1 MRFSHNLIHDS
12 PIQVTLP
19 GENVM
24 SMYEYNE
31 MFNTGYGEG
40 DGGAMYMK
48 APQIRIRTLYGPYL

>member
-1 MRFSHNLIHDS
+1 LIHDS

-31 MFNTGYGEG
+31 IFNTGYGEG
-40 DGGAMYMK
+40 DGGAMYMRVTTCIETP
-48 APQIRIRTLYGPYL
+48 ALHDLPMFVD